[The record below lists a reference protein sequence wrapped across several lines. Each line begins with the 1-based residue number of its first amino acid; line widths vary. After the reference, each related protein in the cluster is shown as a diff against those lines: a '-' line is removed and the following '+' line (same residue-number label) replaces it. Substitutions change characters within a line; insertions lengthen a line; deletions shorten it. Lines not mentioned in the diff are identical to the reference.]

1 MRKTGQMVKDNT
13 IGQTETTIKE
23 ASWMDW
29 DMEKGISSKE
39 KQKSSIQVSTK
50 TIKSV
55 DMER

>member
-1 MRKTGQMVKDNT
+1 MVKDNT